1 MGKRGPA
8 AKPTELKVLE
18 GNRGKRSLAVNLDST
33 FRPEAGMPTV
43 PKDLSVGARKVWKR
57 LGAELLRYNLI
68 SVVYSE
74 IFEELCETIADV
86 KALRHSMRARQNLL
100 RDKNEDPMG
109 AFTVLTPNGMPQQH
123 PLYQILK
130 SERQMML
137 TLLAKFGLS
146 PAEQA
151 NVTTAIRAQL
161 QLFEGGDSGKKAEG
175 ETPAEGSAEPQAT
188 NQPRGF
194 TEFS

>member
-1 MGKRGPA
+1 MGKRGPV
-8 AKPTELKVLE
+8 AKPAELKVLE
-18 GNRGKRSLAVNLDST
+18 GNRGKRPMTMNLDST
-33 FRPEAGMPTV
+33 FRPEAGMPKE
-43 PKDLSVGARKVWKR
+43 PKDLSPGAKKIWKR

-68 SVVYSE
+68 SVVYSDL
-74 IFEELCETIADV
+74 FEELCETISDV
-86 KALRHSMRARQNLL
+86 KDLRHSFRGKQKMLRAEGK
-100 RDKNEDPMG
+100 DASD

-137 TLLAKFGLS
+137 SLMAKFGLS

-161 QLFEGGDSGKKAEG
+161 ALAFENDGADKPEAEK
-175 ETPAEGSAEPQAT
+175 QAT
-188 NQPRGF
+188 PPAAAPTGF
-194 TEFS
+194 ADFD

>member
-1 MGKRGPA
+1 MGQRGPA

-18 GNRGKRSLAVNLDST
+18 GNRGKRPLALNLDST
-33 FRPEAGMPTV
+33 FRPEAGMPSV
-43 PKDLSVGARKVWKR
+43 PKDLSPGARKVWKR

-68 SVVYSE
+68 SVVYSDL
-74 IFEELCETIADV
+74 FEELCETISDV
-86 KALRHSMRARQNLL
+86 KDLRHSFRGKQKLL
-100 RDKNEDPMG
+100 RASGKDASD

-137 TLLAKFGLS
+137 SLMAKFGLS

-151 NVTTAIRAQL
+151 NVQTAVRAQL
-161 QLFEGGDSGKKAEG
+161 QLFEGEGGDKPKDTKPTAASGAPK
-175 ETPAEGSAEPQAT
+175 
-188 NQPRGF
+188 GF
-194 TEFS
+194 ADFD

>member
-18 GNRGKRSLAVNLDST
+18 GNRGKRPLAVNLDST

-43 PKDLSVGARKVWKR
+43 PKGLSPGARKVWKR
-57 LGAELLRYNLI
+57 LGTELLRYNLI
-68 SVVYSE
+68 SVVHSDL
-74 IFEELCETIADV
+74 FEELCETVSDV
-86 KALRHSMRARQNLL
+86 KELRHAIRAKQNLL
-100 RDKNEDPMG
+100 RSEGKDPMG
-109 AFTVLTPNGMPQQH
+109 AFQVLTPNGMPQQH

-146 PAEQA
+146 PSEQA

-161 QLFEGGDSGKKAEG
+161 QLFEGEGGDKPKDTKPTAAAGAPKGFAE
-175 ETPAEGSAEPQAT
+175 
-188 NQPRGF
+188 F
-194 TEFS
+194 D

>member
-1 MGKRGPA
+1 MGKRGPI
-8 AKPTELKVLE
+8 AKPAELKLLE
-18 GNRGKRSLAVNLDST
+18 GNRGHRPMAVNLDST

-43 PKDLSVGARKVWKR
+43 PKDLSPGARKVWKR
-57 LGAELLRYNLI
+57 LGTELLRYNLI
-68 SVVYSE
+68 SVVYSD
-74 IFEELCETIADV
+74 IFEELCETVSDV
-86 KALRHSMRARQNLL
+86 KALRHSMRGRQNKL
-100 RDKNEDPMG
+100 RAEGADPMG

-130 SERQMML
+130 SERHMML

-161 QLFEGGDSGKKAEG
+161 SLAFDGEGGSDK
-175 ETPAEGSAEPQAT
+175 PAEQKPTPTAGAPT
-188 NQPRGF
+188 GF
-194 TEFS
+194 ADFD